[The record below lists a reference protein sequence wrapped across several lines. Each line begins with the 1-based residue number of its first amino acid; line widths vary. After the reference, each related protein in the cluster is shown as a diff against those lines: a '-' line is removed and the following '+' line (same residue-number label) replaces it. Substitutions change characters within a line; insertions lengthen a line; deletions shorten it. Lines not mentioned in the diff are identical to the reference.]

1 MANVTIYTSSS
12 CSHCVTAKKY
22 FSSKG
27 INYTEK
33 NVSHDKNAKKELMAM
48 GYRSVPIIVING
60 TKVVGFNKRKIEKLI

>member
-12 CSHCVTAKKY
+12 CPHCVTTKNY

-27 INYTEK
+27 INYIEK
-33 NVSHDKNAKKELMAM
+33 NVSQDSNAKRELMAL